1 MKHIFGLCILLLVF
15 SCKNA
20 EKDTVE
26 IKEKKEYIMYEPSE
40 MTVLMNQM
48 YALNQKIKK
57 DILAG
62 KVPEH
67 FPEAI
72 LKIHTAEL
80 SEFKTRDENFKNFS
94 NLFIETEKEIFNSSS
109 DVPLEDRYN
118 NMVNL
123 CISCHQKECTGPIP
137 RIEKLLI
144 Q

>member
-1 MKHIFGLCILLLVF
+1 MKHIFGLCVLLLVF
-15 SCKNA
+15 SCKNI

-62 KVPEH
+62 NVPEN
-67 FPEAI
+67 FPEAV

-80 SEFKTRDENFKNFS
+80 SEFKTRDEDFKNFS

-137 RIEKLLI
+137 RIKKLLI